1 MGSQLAC
8 DPVGDSAQLADQK
21 LPGWWFGTCFIF
33 PYIGNNHPNWRTH
46 IFQRGRS
53 TTNQLPNWKNSCP
66 KASKSTFAQENC
78 VRMGSILPKS
88 AHRFIPPPQSSRT
101 LWSHALWSRV
111 AVDQIRFKHNDF
123 SVDPTWQK
131 NHPNSPN
138 SLLHLAEPLEF
149 EKYDTDYKLLGG
161 RYGGGLNSVICLTG
175 PPGKAWSS
183 SMLSSVSPLK
193 QAIWGSTVYY
203 MFRHKANVETR
214 RYQDILRLFWYW

>member
-1 MGSQLAC
+1 LEHVLFSHILGIITPTDELIFFRGVGQPPTSFQIEKTVARKHQRARLLRRIVFEWEAFFPSQPTGL
-8 DPVGDSAQLADQK
+8 
-21 LPGWWFGTCFIF
+21 F
-33 PYIGNNHPNWRTH
+33 
-46 IFQRGRS
+46 
-53 TTNQLPNWKNSCP
+53 
-66 KASKSTFAQENC
+66 
-78 VRMGSILPKS
+78 
-88 AHRFIPPPQSSRT
+88 PPQSSRT

-175 PPGKAWSS
+175 PPGKA
-183 SMLSSVSPLK
+183 
-193 QAIWGSTVYY
+193 
-203 MFRHKANVETR
+203 
-214 RYQDILRLFWYW
+214 